1 MRESDKA
8 LKRLANDYLW
18 QRAIKSPKPHL
29 DIGSGDS
36 PIPGADSFDKPQG
49 DAQELTNL
57 ESDKYGLVFSSH
69 CLEHMVSWHD
79 AILRWAEVVKPQGF
93 LWILV
98 PDFNIYE
105 HNYWPSRFNAD
116 HKHTFLPETF
126 AKWWADL
133 PDIGFELLR
142 IQRVDVNYDYSFPP
156 EIDQTLGDAEACVEL
171 VLRKL

>member
-36 PIPGADSFDKPQG
+36 PIPGADPFDKPQG

-57 ESDKYGLVFSSH
+57 LSDHYGLVFSSH
-69 CLEHMVSWHD
+69 CLEHMVDWEI
-79 AILRWAEVVKPQGF
+79 AIIRWAEVVRPQGF

-98 PDFNIYE
+98 PDWDIYE
-105 HNYWPSRFNAD
+105 HNYWPSRFNTD
-116 HKHTFLPETF
+116 HKHYFLVETF
-126 AKWWADL
+126 AKWWANL
-133 PDIGFELLR
+133 NDIGFELLR
-142 IQRVDVNYDYSFPP
+142 IQRVDTNYDYSLPR